1 VVVTS
6 DVSIF
11 MPERMPSGKLLGEK
25 EFSVR
30 KREVLGDFTVFDVL
44 PLVIESPAERKAGSL
59 VPRRSVLPI
68 YPASWTSGP
77 SENQIPWLVLF
88 QSMEERLNQMML
100 ILARLSSGEKVRLP
114 VPVRVEISSSGMVFP
129 SEHSYPENEALHLL
143 IDLPVFPPLE
153 IDLLAH
159 VSACTLS
166 SEGTGTEVLVAF
178 DSLPTGLRDQL
189 LQYIVVRQREE
200 IRQGQKNRAVATS
213 RRIG

>member
-1 VVVTS
+1 
-6 DVSIF
+6 
-11 MPERMPSGKLLGEK
+11 
-25 EFSVR
+25 
-30 KREVLGDFTVFDVL
+30 
-44 PLVIESPAERKAGSL
+44 
-59 VPRRSVLPI
+59 
-68 YPASWTSGP
+68 
-77 SENQIPWLVLF
+77 
-88 QSMEERLNQMML
+88 
-100 ILARLSSGEKVRLP
+100 
-114 VPVRVEISSSGMVFP
+114 MVFP
-129 SEHSYPENEALHLL
+129 SEHSYPEDEALHLL